1 MIKIDSS
8 AKAVMLLSWQ
18 SDPWSEPGEAA
29 FNNANFFQ
37 KMSAM
42 AVEDKLILVE
52 DH

>member
-18 SDPWSEPGEAA
+18 SDPWSESGEAA
-29 FNNANFFQ
+29 FNIAIFFQ
-37 KMSAM
+37 KMTAI
-42 AVEDKLILVE
+42 AVEDKLILVG